1 MNASKT
7 MHRSARDRRTAGF
20 SLLELS
26 LVLAIIGALMLV
38 AAVSLTGASGRAK
51 KRTTEA
57 TLSTIM
63 QQIQTYHLDQN
74 AYPPTLQAL
83 IAADYLRDKKIQDGW
98 GNAILYAPRQIQEG
112 KPFVLGSAGED
123 GVSGN
128 EDDIDAWLIGQ

>member
-1 MNASKT
+1 MDAGKT

-57 TLSTIM
+57 TLSTIKS
-63 QQIQTYHLDQN
+63 QIQTYHLDQN

-83 IAADYLRDKKIQDGW
+83 IVAKYLDDKKLQDGW
-98 GNAILYAPRQIQEG
+98 GNPILYAPRQLQEG